1 MITLHRNLLL
11 NYFLIQRSIKGKT
24 DSYRAP
30 NSSAFS
36 NKIKDQKTD
45 FSDYFALDV
54 NLKGTLNNWFLE
66 SQANLNTLNY
76 KRIDESLRTRLTLK
90 KRINLLETNKNNNQ
104 LVSDEKEKVL
114 VEDNF
119 NSFKVFDNENNSII
133 NSDEELSLKVNEDEP
148 GGTTQDQI

>member
-1 MITLHRNLLL
+1 MSKNSWIILDNQLRFPIGRRSIYDRDPLTKWGVGADYENKDGYYIFRGSDSTNIFGDFNLKIQP
-11 NYFLIQRSIKGKT
+11 YFLIQRSIKGKT

-90 KRINLLETNKNNNQ
+90 KE
-104 LVSDEKEKVL
+104 
-114 VEDNF
+114 
-119 NSFKVFDNENNSII
+119 
-133 NSDEELSLKVNEDEP
+133 
-148 GGTTQDQI
+148 